1 MTDLQPGAF
10 NAVHVC
16 MNVQAGDRVVIVS
29 DNAREAIGRALE
41 AECDSAG
48 AASKVLL
55 MEDFFTRP
63 ARDLPSTMTQ
73 AIREFRPTVSFYAA
87 QALPGELIFRR
98 PFMDLVIYQMK
109 LRHGHMVGITE
120 PLMEQGMAADY
131 KEIARVTH
139 RVTEAVKGA
148 RSIEVTTPSGTDMVA
163 TFDPSKRRWQACPGL
178 YHSQG
183 EWGNLPE
190 GETFTSPMSV
200 EGVIGAEVLGDHFS
214 EKYGVLATPAKFELA
229 GGRVKGVVADDEGLQ
244 KELETYLAQ
253 HENSNRVGEYAIG
266 TNVALKE
273 LSGNLLQ
280 DEKVPGV
287 HIAFGYPYPE
297 ETGADWTCPSH
308 LDVVATR
315 STIKVDGQYLM
326 KEGSFVI

>member
-1 MTDLQPGAF
+1 
-10 NAVHVC
+10 
-16 MNVQAGDRVVIVS
+16 MNVQKADRVVIVS
-29 DNAREAIGRALE
+29 DQAREAIGRALE
-41 AECDSAG
+41 VECEAAG

-55 MEDFFTRP
+55 MEDFMNRP
-63 ARDLPSTMTQ
+63 TTGLPSPMTD
-73 AIREFRPTVSFYAA
+73 AIRSFQPTVSFYAA
-87 QALPGELIFRR
+87 QALQGELVFRR
-98 PFMDLVIYQMK
+98 PYMDLVIYQMK

-120 PLMEQGMAADY
+120 PLVEQGMAADY
-131 KEIARVTH
+131 KAIAHITH
-139 RVTEAVKGA
+139 RVTDAVRSA
-148 RSIEVTTPSGTDMVA
+148 RQIEVTTPSGTDMRA
-163 TFDPSKRRWQACPGL
+163 TFDPSKRRWHPCPGL
-178 YHSQG
+178 YHTQG

-200 EGVIGAEVLGDHFS
+200 DGVIGAEVLGDHFS
-214 EKYGVLATPAKFELA
+214 EKYGVLAKPAKFELT
-229 GGRVKGVVADDEGLQ
+229 GGRVMKVDAEDEALQ

-266 TNVALKE
+266 TNIALDK

-315 STIKVDGQYLM
+315 STIKVDGQYIM
-326 KEGSFVI
+326 KEGTFVI

>member
-1 MTDLQPGAF
+1 MVDMQPGAS
-10 NAVHVC
+10 NAVKVC
-16 MNVQAGDRVVIVS
+16 MNVQPGERVVILS
-29 DNAREAIGRALE
+29 DQAREAIGRALD
-41 AECDSAG
+41 AECEAIG

-55 MEDFFTRP
+55 MEDFMKRP
-63 ARDLPSTMTQ
+63 ATGLPSTLTD
-73 AIREFRPTVSFYAA
+73 AIASFRPTVSFYAA
-87 QALPGELIFRR
+87 QALPGELTFRR
-98 PFMDLVIYQMK
+98 PYMDLVIYEMK

-120 PLMEQGMAADY
+120 PLMLQGMEADY

-139 RVTEAVKGA
+139 RVTEAVRGA
-148 RSIEVTTPSGTDMVA
+148 RQIEVTAPSGTDMRA
-163 TFDPSKRRWQACPGL
+163 TFDPSKRKWQPCPGL
-178 YHSQG
+178 YHTQG

-200 EGVIGAEVLGDHFS
+200 DGVMGAEVLGDHFS
-214 EKYGVLATPAKFELA
+214 EKYGILSKPAKFELA
-229 GGRVKGVVADDEGLQ
+229 GGRVRRVESEDDGLQ

-266 TNVALKE
+266 TNIALKE

-308 LDVVATR
+308 LDGVATR

-326 KEGSFVI
+326 KEGVFVI

>member
-1 MTDLQPGAF
+1 MTNLQPGASK
-10 NAVHVC
+10 AVHVC
-16 MNVQAGDRVVIVS
+16 MNVQKGDRVVIVS
-29 DNAREAIGRALE
+29 DHAREAIGRALE
-41 AECDSAG
+41 IECESAG
-48 AASKVLL
+48 ATSKVLL
-55 MEDFFTRP
+55 IEDFMVRP
-63 ARDLPSTMTQ
+63 ARELPAEMRDKITSF
-73 AIREFRPTVSFYAA
+73 EPTVSFYAA
-87 QALPGELIFRR
+87 QALPGELVFRR
-98 PFMDLVIYQMK
+98 PYMDLVIYQLK

-120 PLMEQGMAADY
+120 PLMEQGMNADY
-131 KEIARVTH
+131 KEISRITH

-148 RSIEVTTPSGTDMVA
+148 LAMEVTAPSGTDIRA
-163 TFDPSKRRWQACPGL
+163 TFDPAKRRWHPCPGL
-178 YHSQG
+178 YHKQG

-214 EKYGVLATPAKFELA
+214 EKYGVLSKPAKFELS
-229 GGRVKGVVADDEGLQ
+229 GGSVRSVDAEDEGLK
-244 KELETYLAQ
+244 KELEAYLAQ

-266 TNVALKE
+266 TNVALKG

-287 HIAFGYPYPE
+287 HIAFGYPYPK

-326 KEGSFVI
+326 KDGTFVI